1 MPKSRSRSRPA
12 KRPYAP
18 PPTRRKPRPSPR
30 WYGLIVL
37 GLMAIGVAMI
47 VLNYMN
53 LVPGGTNQIWLWS
66 GLGLIALGFGAA
78 TRWR

>member
-1 MPKSRSRSRPA
+1 
-12 KRPYAP
+12 
-18 PPTRRKPRPSPR
+18 
-30 WYGLIVL
+30 VL
-37 GLMAIGVAMI
+37 GVMAVGVAMI

-53 LVPGGTNQIWLWS
+53 LVPGGTNQLWLWS